1 MTHLITADSQLE
13 AWTKGVTCVLDDGT
27 DGRTLNLVLEIRRPD
42 LWGGTA
48 DALALVDD
56 LLRTIDEPTTH
67 AVAETIFP
75 ADLYRR
81 YGLDGVL
88 KVYPEKVYPAI
99 RPHRKIGW
107 GTYAYRIVRRDLP
120 DGQAISPL
128 GTLIDT
134 MRQEL
139 LQGRPK
145 RSCYEIT
152 LSDPHFEISIYD
164 PSSDRTRRMGGP
176 CLSHL
181 SFKLF
186 NNAVHLTALYRSHDY
201 CRKVLGNLLGLARL
215 QGCVAKETKQQI
227 GSLVVHSSYAYA
239 TRNKRMLREC
249 IQNIKGQLG
258 GMP

>member
-1 MTHLITADSQLE
+1 MTHLITTGNQLE
-13 AWTKGVTCVLDDGT
+13 AWTKGATFVMDNGP
-27 DGRTLNLVLEIRRPD
+27 TLNLVLEVQSPGVR
-42 LWGGTA
+42 GGTPKT
-48 DALALVDD
+48 LALVDD

-88 KVYPEKVYPAI
+88 KVYPEEVYPAI

-107 GTYAYRIVRRDLP
+107 GTYAYRIVRRELP

-134 MRQEL
+134 MRQESF
-139 LQGRPK
+139 QGGSK

-152 LSDPHFEISIYD
+152 LSDPRFDIAIYD
-164 PSSDRTRRMGGP
+164 PSCDRKRRMGGP

-186 NNAVHLTALYRSHDY
+186 NNAVYLTALYRSHDY

-215 QGCVAKETKQQI
+215 QGCVAKETNQQI

-239 TRNKRMLREC
+239 THHKRMLREC
-249 IQNIKGQLG
+249 IQNIESQLG
-258 GMP
+258 GKP